1 MREAFAKAVRDKELL
16 DEAKKAKID
25 FGYIPPEE
33 ILKTFSGLLEQP
45 ADLQREMAKY
55 IKFGS

>member
-1 MREAFAKAVRDKELL
+1 VRKSPRLEEGSRDQ
-16 DEAKKAKID
+16 KAKID